1 MNYIKYIA
9 LSGLIALASCKKDNA
24 EYSILREQAFIS
36 QTDTKGGTT
45 ATVNVA
51 ADSPEGS
58 TQSINVR
65 LSDVAQT
72 DRSFKLE
79 PFTAEEL
86 AAYNK
91 GNGTAYVLLAKE
103 RYTIAKETVTVKAG
117 SSISEA
123 VPVTILPLSKEEE
136 NSGEL
141 YTLPLKLRSTDNSA
155 LLAGGDEF
163 IYVVKP
169 TLINSV
175 PVLGTDPKDRVYRKA
190 LVHKVQPIALSQW
203 TVEFRVNMSGLTKN
217 NQAIFGSWGSG
228 NSEIYIRFGDAA
240 TPFNTLQAKFG
251 GTQFDRSNLEFEPNR
266 WYHVALVYNGTTVA
280 LYIDG
285 KKDLDTDKVAGN
297 VFNLGETLHIAGS
310 GGEWLVNG
318 MMLQE
323 MRVWSVARTPAQI
336 KESEFGV
343 SPKTPG
349 LLHYWKMNEATGREL
364 KNSVAGAPSAFV
376 LTGSDTEATPRWLDN
391 VRSDGKG
398 RTRID

>member
-24 EYSILREQAFIS
+24 EYSVLRDQAFIA
-36 QTDTKGGTT
+36 QTETKAGTV
-45 ATVNVA
+45 ATVSVA
-51 ADSPEGS
+51 ADNPAGS
-58 TQSINVR
+58 TQNLNVR
-65 LSDVAQT
+65 LSDVAQA
-72 DRSFKLE
+72 DRNFRLE

-91 GNGTAYVLLAKE
+91 ANGTAYVTLDKAK
-103 RYTIAKETVTVKAG
+103 YSLSTETVTVKAG
-117 SSISEA
+117 SSLSDA
-123 VPVTILPLSKEEE
+123 VQVTILPLSEAEI
-136 NSGEL
+136 NSGEM
-141 YTLPLKLRSTDNSA
+141 YTLPLKLRSTDDCNI
-155 LLAGGDEF
+155 LAGGDEY

-251 GTQFDRSNLEFEPNR
+251 GTQFDKSNTIFEPNK

-280 LYIDG
+280 LYVNG
-285 KKDLDTDKVAGN
+285 QKDLDTDKVAGN
-297 VFNLGETLHIAGS
+297 VFNLGETLDIAGS

-323 MRVWSVARTPAQI
+323 MRVWSVARTPAQL
-336 KESEFGV
+336 KEAEFGV
-343 SPKTPG
+343 SAKSPG

-376 LTGSDTEATPRWLDN
+376 LTGSDTEATPRWMDN
-391 VRSDGKG
+391 VRSDGAG
-398 RTRID
+398 RTKID